1 MMQLFSCKPYVKLSI
16 IIIRIRLS
24 FIIEQDHTM
33 SFIDTT
39 GLSSLWAKIKNY
51 LREEIASP
59 ENLIPTSRFSINDF
73 AYSTIP
79 SSYTSGNYI
88 YFTDY
93 WRFSCNKNI
102 SSFAISVDEANG
114 GVTISGSVSSAATIT
129 LDLKG
134 YAGNCISTK
143 GDYTLHIGMK
153 TNTGSVDCS
162 IDPDSSKPSSAT
174 SLYTTGEVI
183 LSAGNSGK
191 GTICFNAPGVA
202 NTPVDVAP
210 VIKVKS
216 SGSFSITVTG
226 VALYGGKL
234 PNTPIR
240 HSRDSL
246 AGCTRHGYREIHQV
260 MGDAQINA
268 WKNYSNDLF
277 GSQHYDVTMH
287 AIKLLDVHELNNTNT
302 GSSHVFRI
310 SGRITLFV
318 EGSSR
323 FYDCSF
329 VAVVEGSGSSISIG
343 SSDVNIFKN
352 NIGALSWQAPS
363 FSVSGSKVL
372 ITFDSSSTYIK
383 GDCMLHMEYT
393 LGTPNNM
400 FGRGLFSFPS
410 ITV

>member
-1 MMQLFSCKPYVKLSI
+1 
-16 IIIRIRLS
+16 
-24 FIIEQDHTM
+24 M
-33 SFIDTT
+33 SFIDST

-59 ENLIPTSRFSINDF
+59 ENLIPNSRFSINDF

-79 SSYTSGNYI
+79 SSYTAGSYI
-88 YFTDY
+88 YFTTY

-102 SSFAISVDEANG
+102 SSLVISVDEANG
-114 GVTISGSVSSAATIT
+114 GVTISGSVSSAAVIT

-134 YAGNCISTK
+134 YMGSCISTK

-153 TNTGSVDCS
+153 TNTGSVNCS

-174 SLYTTGEVI
+174 SLYTTGEAV

-191 GTICFNAPGVA
+191 GTICFNVPGVA
-202 NTPVDVAP
+202 NAPVDVAP
-210 VIKVKS
+210 VIKVKA

-226 VALYGGKL
+226 VALYGGRM

-240 HSRDSL
+240 HSVDSL
-246 AGCTRHGYREIHQV
+246 AGCSRHGYREVHQV

-287 AIKLLDVHELNNTNT
+287 VLGLNSADTPIKLLDVYELT
-302 GSSHVFRI
+302 GDNIGDSHVFRI
-310 SGRITLFV
+310 HGRLTLYV

-323 FYDCSF
+323 FYDCTF
-329 VAVVEGSGSSISIG
+329 VAVVTGNGSALTIG
-343 SSDVNIFKN
+343 SSDVNILKN

-363 FSVSGSKVL
+363 FSVSGSKILV
-372 ITFDSSSTYIK
+372 TFDSSSTYIK

-393 LGTPNNM
+393 LGAPYNM
-400 FGRGLFSFPS
+400 FGRGLFTFPS

>member
-1 MMQLFSCKPYVKLSI
+1 
-16 IIIRIRLS
+16 
-24 FIIEQDHTM
+24 M
-33 SFIDTT
+33 SFIDST
-39 GLSSLWAKIKNY
+39 GLSSLRAKIKNY

-59 ENLIPTSRFSINDF
+59 ENLIPNSRFSINDF

-79 SSYTSGNYI
+79 SSYTAGSYI
-88 YFTDY
+88 YFTTY

-102 SSFAISVDEANG
+102 SSLVISVDEANG
-114 GVTISGSVSSAATIT
+114 GVTISGSVSSAAVIT

-134 YAGNCISTK
+134 YMGSCISTK
-143 GDYTLHIGMK
+143 GDYTLHIAMK
-153 TNTGSVDCS
+153 TNTGSVNCS

-174 SLYTTGEVI
+174 SLYTTGEVV

-191 GTICFNAPGVA
+191 GTICFNVPGVA
-202 NTPVDVAP
+202 NAPVDVAP

-226 VALYGGKL
+226 VALYGGKM

-240 HSRDSL
+240 HSVDSL
-246 AGCTRHGYREIHQV
+246 AGCSRHGYREVHQV

-287 AIKLLDVHELNNTNT
+287 VLGLNSADTPIKLLDVYELT
-302 GSSHVFRI
+302 GDNIGDSHVFRI
-310 SGRITLFV
+310 HGRLTLYV

-323 FYDCSF
+323 FYDCTF
-329 VAVVEGSGSSISIG
+329 VAVVTGNGSALTIG
-343 SSDVNIFKN
+343 SHDVNILKN

-363 FSVSGSKVL
+363 FSVSGSKILV
-372 ITFDSSSTYIK
+372 TFDSSSTYIK

-393 LGTPNNM
+393 LGAPYNM
-400 FGRGLFSFPS
+400 FVEDCSPS
-410 ITV
+410 RV